1 MLPRPFESFGSTIS
15 VITQRDRATVLVSG
29 IDDGRIVEK
38 SGPAAL
44 FFRQRRFSST
54 DSGAGPVVRDQISR
68 NGPFDRV
75 KCPVRRATP
84 LFREQDSLTHL
95 SGNPATS
102 CAPWLPREPAGIIR

>member
-44 FFRQRRFSST
+44 FLSSA
-54 DSGAGPVVRDQISR
+54 DSGAGLVVRDQISR

-84 LFREQDSLTHL
+84 LFREQDSLTDL

-102 CAPWLPREPAGIIR
+102 CAP